1 MWRFPLTLRIS
12 VVALAFLAV
21 TMLGIV
27 DSAAG
32 PGVVILGAL
41 STGPCLAA
49 GSARPWAV
57 LAVGAYAL
65 VLINVLSG
73 TNQIWGSVSHLV
85 FNAVAIVLT
94 AIGVVIAR
102 QLRVIE
108 RAGARAHTEW
118 HILAAIVAHSDDA
131 IVAVDLD
138 CRVTAFNAGA
148 ERLYGRS
155 AAEIVG
161 MPASEF
167 AELVVPADA
176 PGPDAKEVMA
186 RVAEGEQGI
195 RFKSQRIHRDG
206 TVKDVSVTVSPVRDG
221 RGEMVGISSASRDI
235 SAQKLAEERDH
246 QSQRMVSLGQLA
258 GGVAHDFNNL
268 LGIMLNFTTFA
279 EEASTDPDVRADL
292 AKVLL
297 AGGRAVDLTHQ
308 LLTFTRQEPVRPEIL
323 DVNVSIN
330 EVHAMLARTIGEN
343 IQLVFTPA
351 THPLTIHADAGQV
364 QQILLNLALNA
375 RDAMPEGGTMVIE
388 ASASDLDERQ
398 TDLNPAP
405 VAGHYVRL
413 LVSDTGSGMT
423 PEVASRVFEPF
434 FTTKPKGH
442 GTGLGLATVYG
453 IVTEAGGSINVYSE
467 PGIGTTFRVYFPL
480 AGAEAAPPADAPQ
493 APPDGGGRTVLVVE
507 DEVALGEA
515 AVRILT
521 SGGYRTLYAE
531 GGAQALALES
541 LHHCDLLLTDVIM
554 PEMSGRQLAEKLVD
568 RHPGLPVLYMSG
580 YSDGLLGDIHLLDG
594 GFAFIE
600 KPFTAK
606 ALLHQVG
613 AMFPAEVTPAG
624 RRSG

>member
-1 MWRFPLTLRIS
+1 
-12 VVALAFLAV
+12 
-21 TMLGIV
+21 
-27 DSAAG
+27 
-32 PGVVILGAL
+32 
-41 STGPCLAA
+41 
-49 GSARPWAV
+49 
-57 LAVGAYAL
+57 
-65 VLINVLSG
+65 
-73 TNQIWGSVSHLV
+73 
-85 FNAVAIVLT
+85 
-94 AIGVVIAR
+94 
-102 QLRVIE
+102 
-108 RAGARAHTEW
+108 
-118 HILAAIVAHSDDA
+118 
-131 IVAVDLD
+131 
-138 CRVTAFNAGA
+138 
-148 ERLYGRS
+148 
-155 AAEIVG
+155 
-161 MPASEF
+161 
-167 AELVVPADA
+167 
-176 PGPDAKEVMA
+176 
-186 RVAEGEQGI
+186 
-195 RFKSQRIHRDG
+195 
-206 TVKDVSVTVSPVRDG
+206 
-221 RGEMVGISSASRDI
+221 
-235 SAQKLAEERDH
+235 
-246 QSQRMVSLGQLA
+246 
-258 GGVAHDFNNL
+258 
-268 LGIMLNFTTFA
+268 
-279 EEASTDPDVRADL
+279 
-292 AKVLL
+292 
-297 AGGRAVDLTHQ
+297 
-308 LLTFTRQEPVRPEIL
+308 
-323 DVNVSIN
+323 
-330 EVHAMLARTIGEN
+330 
-343 IQLVFTPA
+343 
-351 THPLTIHADAGQV
+351 
-364 QQILLNLALNA
+364 
-375 RDAMPEGGTMVIE
+375 MVIE